1 MHGSAVNVRQLMAS
15 QHRKYRG
22 FATERIVAEYLGKV
36 WPYASV
42 GRGKGKDV
50 QNVPF
55 DCEVKARAGF
65 QPKAVLEQIAKRT
78 AVSGEL
84 GFAVLRL
91 NGQGENAEDY
101 ACIIRLQDLLPL
113 LELKYGHIKVD
124 PVDADIERCSC
135 GSWMIGECKT
145 CQPTTISVKDAD

>member
-1 MHGSAVNVRQLMAS
+1 
-15 QHRKYRG
+15 
-22 FATERIVAEYLGKV
+22 VADYLGKV

-42 GRGKGKDV
+42 GRGKGKDI
-50 QNVPF
+50 QSVPF
-55 DCEVKARAGF
+55 DCEVKARARF
-65 QPKAVLEQIAKRT
+65 QPKAVLEQIRKRT

-91 NGQGENAEDY
+91 NGQGENAAEY
-101 ACIIRLQDLLPL
+101 ACIIQLQDLLPL
-113 LELKYGHIKVD
+113 LELKYGHINKE

-145 CQPTTISVKDAD
+145 CQPTITNAQDAD